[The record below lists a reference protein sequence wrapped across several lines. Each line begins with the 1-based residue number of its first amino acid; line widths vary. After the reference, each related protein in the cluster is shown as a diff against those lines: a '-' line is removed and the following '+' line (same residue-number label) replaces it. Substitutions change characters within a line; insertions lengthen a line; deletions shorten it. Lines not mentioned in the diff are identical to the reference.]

1 MTSPMDLKAS
11 KFLTKGDCGDD
22 GIIITI
28 KYVKQ
33 ENIAKEGA
41 EPEMKWCIHFE
52 EVEKP
57 MVLNSTNGFLIAKAL
72 KLAEDADFNEWKGK
86 AIVLYNDPSVSFGG
100 KITGGIRARA
110 VRETKEHAKDLR
122 ELGF

>member
-1 MTSPMDLKAS
+1 MASPMDLKAS